1 MRNIGDV
8 IKRARMDCGMTQE
21 QLGEKLFVTKQAVSK
36 WETGKAYPDI
46 SILEKISKELK
57 IDIADLLTSNLD
69 STVRKRK
76 TVKLLLIIVPIL
88 LVIITSGIIVSYA
101 IKEKQKWIPLVQ
113 GSSVYQMPFEELK
126 TEFEYYIYD
135 NFKDFKKSDSAKY
148 HFINAKACRNN
159 GGRNP
164 MFLCF
169 AWTFWFGIPKSN

>member
-36 WETGKAYPDI
+36 WETGKV
-46 SILEKISKELK
+46 STFHLEKISKELK

-135 NFKDFKKSDSAKY
+135 NFKDFKKSDLPNTISLMPKPPRMKDTPG
-148 HFINAKACRNN
+148 N
-159 GGRNP
+159 
-164 MFLCF
+164 FLKK
-169 AWTFWFGIPKSN
+169 TI